1 MQSPFDA
8 IFDEAENRYLTL
20 EELRGVGQ
28 YVVSLNERVLT
39 YRLIRDRELSIMQDV
54 ADRIEYEI
62 PNVKPIDLERSLK
75 NGLLSLR
82 YCSMAMLLNDKSF
95 VQDRLLAWLSESIQI
110 HELSLMN
117 TALVRLMVQQLH
129 QTLTEHQM
137 DLLQPFLDLIQI
149 ELPIQEEERLTIAG
163 IF

>member
-39 YRLIRDRELSIMQDV
+39 YRLIRDHELSIMQDV

-62 PNVKPIDLERSLK
+62 PNVQPSDLERSLK
-75 NGLLSLR
+75 NVLLSLR

-95 VQDRLLAWLSESIQI
+95 VQDRLLVWLSESIQI
-110 HELSLMN
+110 HGLSLMN
-117 TALVRLMVQQLH
+117 AALFRLMIQQLH
-129 QTLTEHQM
+129 QTLTEQQIE
-137 DLLQPFLDLIQI
+137 LLQPFLDLIQI
-149 ELPIQEEERLTIAG
+149 ELPIPEEERLTIAG